1 MVALPEPMILVVLAT
16 LFATCLL
23 VANIIAVKLIS
34 IGGWVVPAGV
44 IAYPL
49 TFLFTDVITELY
61 GRRIASR
68 VVWIGFGA
76 NILMVILVFGGR
88 LLPPAP
94 FWEGQPAYESI
105 LGMVPRIVLAS
116 MIAYLISQHHDVL
129 AFHFWRQKTK
139 ARFLWLRNNA
149 STMVSQALDTGLFI
163 TIAFWGIVPTG
174 TLANMLLSQY
184 IIKLA
189 IAVCDTPFCYM
200 LVGLL
205 KGKVKPPPA
214 SASAEAQV

>member
-1 MVALPEPMILVVLAT
+1 MITARDMTLVVLAT
-16 LFATCLL
+16 LFVTCLL

-49 TFLFTDVITELY
+49 TFLFTDVISELY

-68 VVWIGFGA
+68 IIWLGFGA

-94 FWEGQPAYESI
+94 FWEGQPAYESL

-116 MIAYLISQHHDVL
+116 MGAYLISQHHDVF
-129 AFHFWRQKTK
+129 AFHFWRRKTK
-139 ARFLWLRNNA
+139 TRFLWLRNNA
-149 STMVSQALDTGLFI
+149 STMVSQALDTSIFI
-163 TIAFWGIVPTG
+163 TVAFWGTVPTG
-174 TLANMLLSQY
+174 ILTNMLFSQY
-184 IIKLA
+184 IIKLV
-189 IAVCDTPFCYM
+189 IAAGDTPFCYL

-205 KGKVKPPPA
+205 KEKVKEQPLIGA
-214 SASAEAQV
+214 KA

>member
-1 MVALPEPMILVVLAT
+1 MILAILAT
-16 LFATCLL
+16 LSTTCLL
-23 VANIIAVKLIS
+23 VANIIAVKLVS

-49 TFLFTDVITELY
+49 TFLFTDVISELY

-68 VVWIGFGA
+68 VIWVGFGA
-76 NILMVILVFGGR
+76 NLLMVVLVFGGR

-116 MIAYLISQHHDVL
+116 MAAYLISQHHDVF
-129 AFHFWRQKTK
+129 AFHFWRRKTK

-149 STMVSQALDTGLFI
+149 STMVSQGLDTGLFI
-163 TIAFWGIVPTG
+163 TIAFWGTVPTG
-174 TLANMLLSQY
+174 ILLNMLLTQY
-184 IIKLA
+184 VIKLA
-189 IAVCDTPFCYM
+189 IAVCDTPFCYL
-200 LVGLL
+200 LVALL
-205 KGKVKPPPA
+205 KDKVKPLPPIGT
-214 SASAEAQV
+214 EALVKD

>member
-1 MVALPEPMILVVLAT
+1 MILVVLAA
-16 LFATCLL
+16 LFATCLI

-61 GRRIASR
+61 GRKIASR
-68 VVWIGFGA
+68 VIWVGFGVSV
-76 NILMVILVFGGR
+76 LMVILVFGGG

-94 FWEGQPAYESI
+94 FWEGQSAYESI
-105 LGMVPRIVLAS
+105 LGMVPRITMAS
-116 MIAYLISQHHDVL
+116 MIAYLVSQHHDVF

-139 ARFLWLRNNA
+139 GRFLWLRNNA
-149 STMVSQALDTGLFI
+149 STMVSQALDTGIFI
-163 TIAFWGIVPTG
+163 TIAFWGTVSTG
-174 TLANMLLSQY
+174 TLTNMLLSQY
-184 IIKLA
+184 VIKLV
-189 IAVCDTPFCYM
+189 IAAFDTPFCYM

-205 KGKVKPPPA
+205 RERVKQTPLIG
-214 SASAEAQV
+214 AQA

>member
-1 MVALPEPMILVVLAT
+1 MILVVLAT

-23 VANIIAVKLIS
+23 VANILAVKLVS

-49 TFLFTDVITELY
+49 TFLFTDVIAELY

-68 VVWIGFGA
+68 VVWLGFGA
-76 NILMVILVFGGR
+76 NILMVILVFGGG

-94 FWEGQPAYESI
+94 FWEDQPAYESI

-116 MIAYLISQHHDVL
+116 MIAYLISQHHDVF
-129 AFHFWRQKTK
+129 AFHFWRKKTK

-149 STMVSQALDTGLFI
+149 STMVSQALDTGVFI
-163 TIAFWGIVPTG
+163 TIAFWGLVPTG
-174 TLANMLLSQY
+174 ILVNMLVSQY

-189 IAVCDTPFCYM
+189 IAAVDTPFCYI

-205 KGKVKPPPA
+205 KGKVKPPPPIG
-214 SASAEAQV
+214 AEAWV